1 MRKLAAL
8 AFLSLVAGTV
18 LYATSVQRVRYIA
31 EGGETTVTMKLASPV
46 KPGTIVAVFNLLAT
60 AGDHSHPGKLEGRF
74 FSGTIDYASGQ
85 LELTFPSALKA
96 KDRIEVRYEK
106 AQ

>member
-8 AFLSLVAGTV
+8 TFLSLVTGTA

-31 EGGETTVTMKLASPV
+31 EGGETTVTLTLASPV
-46 KPGTIVAVFNLLAT
+46 KPGTVVAVFNLLAT
-60 AGDHSHPGKLEGRF
+60 ANDRGQPGKLEGRF
-74 FSGTIDYASGQ
+74 FSGTIDYTSGQ

-106 AQ
+106 SQ